1 MISEKTFSY
10 VNLLLKW
17 CRTVKPALFILV
29 PTARTNWIEN
39 IFQKI
44 VSFSDFILTFV
55 GRMQVCSSFVVYQ
68 F

>member
-29 PTARTNWIEN
+29 PTARTNW
-39 IFQKI
+39 QHL
-44 VSFSDFILTFV
+44 SAMLALPL
-55 GRMQVCSSFVVYQ
+55 
-68 F
+68 